1 MIRTEMI
8 APVAVLLARR
18 AVQTPQK
25 IAFSDAHRSLTWHEV
40 AIQSRNLAG
49 HLRDLGL
56 CDGQSVAVWMPNGVD
71 FVLACLAIVQAGGV
85 AVPIALD
92 SSAPEVAYRLEDSAA
107 AFVIVPADRAGVM
120 TEIHAALCAPPRSIV
135 AGGGQGGNLETLFA
149 TAPATT
155 GLPPDDIDRV
165 AYIVYTSGTTG
176 RPKGVELC
184 TRSLLWVTAACWAP
198 ILGMG
203 PDDIVLSPLPL
214 FHSFAL
220 SITILG
226 PLASGASMHVM
237 ERFSTHT
244 ALDLLRSGR
253 FTFMPG
259 VPTMFHY
266 LKLAAEDVGDN
277 PFSSLRLCVSA
288 GAIMQATLGQE
299 FQRRFGV
306 PVLDSYGI
314 TEMSTMVTMN
324 WPGAPAEPGSCGLP
338 IPGIALRVID
348 QQTGKDAAFG
358 SEGELICR
366 SSTMMIG
373 YHNMPEQT
381 AQTIRDGWYHTGDLA
396 RIDLNGYVTITGRL
410 KEIIIRGGQNIA
422 PAEVEEVLMQHPAI
436 RDCAIVGLP
445 HEHLGEICAAFI
457 VPASTGSATADR
469 DCADPG
475 AVLDLQALRVYCAG
489 RLSGYKVP
497 ERLIPVA
504 EIPRTGS
511 GKIMRYRLREMV
523 AQA

>member
-1 MIRTEMI
+1 MIRSEMI
-8 APVAVLLARR
+8 APVAVLLAQR
-18 AVQTPQK
+18 AAETPQK
-25 IAFSDAHRSLTWHEV
+25 TAFSDPHESLDWAE
-40 AIQSRNLAG
+40 AARRSRNLAG
-49 HLRDLGL
+49 HLHDLGL
-56 CDGQSVAVWMPNGVD
+56 TEGQAVAVWMPGGVA

-85 AVPIALD
+85 AVPIAHE
-92 SSAPEVAYRLEDSAA
+92 SSPAEVQYRLENASA
-107 AFVIVPADRAGVM
+107 AFVIAPFERS
-120 TEIHAALCAPPRSIV
+120 AALDEIDASLPQPPHRLL
-135 AGGGQGGNLETLFA
+135 AGGPAADLERLFQS
-149 TAPATT
+149 TPATT
-155 GLPPDDIDRV
+155 DLPPDDVDRL

-184 TRSLLWVTAACWAP
+184 TRSLLWVSAACWAP

-203 PDDIVLSPLPL
+203 PKDMVLSPLPL

-220 SITILG
+220 SITILA
-226 PLASGASMHVM
+226 PLATGAGMHVM
-237 ERFSTHT
+237 ERFSVHV

-253 FTFMPG
+253 FTLMPG

-266 LKLAAEDVGDN
+266 LKLAAEEAGDN
-277 PFSSLRLCVSA
+277 PFQSLRLCVSA

-299 FQRRFGV
+299 FEARFGV
-306 PVLDSYGI
+306 PLLDSYGI

-324 WPGAPAEPGSCGLP
+324 WPGAPGEPGSCGLP
-338 IPGIALRVID
+338 IPGIALRIID

-358 SEGELICR
+358 TEGELICR
-366 SSTMMIG
+366 SPTIMLG
-373 YHNMPEQT
+373 YHKMPDQTEQT
-381 AQTIRDGWYHTGDLA
+381 VRDGWYHTGDLA
-396 RIDLNGYVTITGRL
+396 RFDLNGYVTITGRL

-445 HEHLGEICAAFI
+445 HPHLGEICAAFI
-457 VPASTGSATADR
+457 VPVQ
-469 DCADPG
+469 PG
-475 AVLDLQALRVYCAG
+475 ADAEAGGLPDAEALRAHCAG
-489 RLSGYKVP
+489 RLSAYKVP

-523 AQA
+523 SDA